1 MMSVETADQI
11 VDRLIEGGLE
21 EKYARIILALCAQP
35 PLKASEIGKLV
46 SISRMDAYNSLKRLQ
61 EMGFVKAT
69 LDKPM
74 RFTGIPVS
82 DVFKQMIKREEAN
95 VRRLQ
100 QHLDEMNSQS
110 LVISSDIPVNTNEPL
125 FNVVKDRHSIYATI
139 ENLVQESE
147 EKVWMMLSKWGIL
160 HLMRSGINE
169 SLTEALDRGI
179 EIKII
184 ADIESKTIRFYEQL
198 DKRIEIRHHENQS
211 QMGVYVDG
219 EVGIQ
224 IVHSEIN
231 PTGRGKEDAALLIES
246 TDYMMAQFELIK
258 LHWNEGIAFASVRA
272 RLVDGMITEPLK
284 LKIGEGSFYNRLRD
298 LISDEDGFGFTNAIL
313 RRPDEPLTMGI
324 SAASLSQLGV
334 DMNEILRGVGQ
345 RIGRELALELRE
357 EVEDEE
363 FWSRLVKQW
372 DSLGMGELEFDA
384 IPPTLVTVK
393 DSNNC
398 EKNPQ
403 LGTILCHMDEGVL
416 EGILMERHGFEATA
430 SERLCTS
437 KGQDHC
443 LFEISIPSV
452 K

>member
-1 MMSVETADQI
+1 MSVETAEQI
-11 VDRLIEGGLE
+11 INRLVEGGLD
-21 EKYARIILALCAQP
+21 EKFARIILALCAKP

-46 SISRMDAYNSLKRLQ
+46 SISRMDAYNSLKKLQ

-100 QHLDEMNSQS
+100 QHLDELNAESF
-110 LVISSDIPVNTNEPL
+110 VIKSDIHVNANEPL

-139 ENLVQESE
+139 ENIVQESE
-147 EKVWMMLSKWGIL
+147 ERVWMMLSKWGIL
-160 HLMRSGINE
+160 HLMRSGIIN
-169 SLTEALDRGI
+169 SIIDALDRGI
-179 EIKII
+179 EIKIL
-184 ADIESKTIRFYEQL
+184 ADIDSKTIRFYEQL
-198 DKRIEIRHHENQS
+198 DKRIEVRHHTNQS
-211 QMGVYVDG
+211 QMGVYVDS

-246 TDYMMAQFELIK
+246 KDYMMAQFELIR
-258 LHWNEGIAFASVRA
+258 LHWNEGIAFDSARA
-272 RLVDGMITEPLK
+272 RLDDGMITEPLK
-284 LKIGEGSFYNRLRD
+284 LKIGEGSFYNRLRG
-298 LISDEDGFGFTNAIL
+298 LISEEEGFGFTNAIL
-313 RRPDEPLTMGI
+313 RRPNEPLTMGI

-334 DMNEILRGVGQ
+334 DMSEILRGVGQ

-357 EVEDEE
+357 EVEDED
-363 FWSRLVKQW
+363 FWNRLIKQW
-372 DSLGMGELEFDA
+372 GSLGMGELEIDS

-398 EKNPQ
+398 EKNSQ

-443 LFEISIPSV
+443 LFEISIPPV
-452 K
+452 

>member
-1 MMSVETADQI
+1 MSVETAEQI
-11 VDRLIEGGLE
+11 INRLVEGGLD
-21 EKYARIILALCAQP
+21 EKFARIILALCAKP

-46 SISRMDAYNSLKRLQ
+46 SISRMDAYNSLKKLQ

-100 QHLDEMNSQS
+100 QHLDELNAESF
-110 LVISSDIPVNTNEPL
+110 VIKSDIHVNANEPL

-139 ENLVQESE
+139 ENIVQESE
-147 EKVWMMLSKWGIL
+147 ERVWMMLSKWGIL
-160 HLMRSGINE
+160 HLMRSGIIN
-169 SLTEALDRGI
+169 SIIDALDRGI
-179 EIKII
+179 EIKIL
-184 ADIESKTIRFYEQL
+184 ADIDSKTIRFYEQL
-198 DKRIEIRHHENQS
+198 DNRIEVRHHTNQS
-211 QMGVYVDG
+211 QMGVYVDS

-246 TDYMMAQFELIK
+246 KDYMMAQFELIR
-258 LHWNEGIAFASVRA
+258 LHWNEGIAFDSARA

-284 LKIGEGSFYNRLRD
+284 LKIGEGSFYNRLRG
-298 LISDEDGFGFTNAIL
+298 LISEEEGFGFTNAIL
-313 RRPDEPLTMGI
+313 RRPNEPLTMGI

-334 DMNEILRGVGQ
+334 DMSEILRGVGQ

-357 EVEDEE
+357 EVKDED
-363 FWSRLVKQW
+363 FWNRLIKQW
-372 DSLGMGELEFDA
+372 GSLGMGELEIDS

-398 EKNPQ
+398 EKNSQ

-452 K
+452 

>member
-1 MMSVETADQI
+1 MSVETAEQI
-11 VDRLIEGGLE
+11 INRLVEGGLD
-21 EKYARIILALCAQP
+21 EKFARIILALCAKP

-46 SISRMDAYNSLKRLQ
+46 SISRMDAYNSLKKLQ

-100 QHLDEMNSQS
+100 QHLDELNAESF
-110 LVISSDIPVNTNEPL
+110 VIKSDIHVNANEPL

-139 ENLVQESE
+139 ENIVQESE
-147 EKVWMMLSKWGIL
+147 ERVWMMLSKWGIL
-160 HLMRSGINE
+160 HLMRSGIIN
-169 SLTEALDRGI
+169 SIIDALDRGI
-179 EIKII
+179 EIKIL
-184 ADIESKTIRFYEQL
+184 ADIDSKTIRFYEQL
-198 DKRIEIRHHENQS
+198 DKRIEVRHHTNQS
-211 QMGVYVDG
+211 QMGVYVDS

-246 TDYMMAQFELIK
+246 KDYMMAQFELIR
-258 LHWNEGIAFASVRA
+258 LHWNEGIAFDSARA

-284 LKIGEGSFYNRLRD
+284 LKIGEGSFYNRLRG
-298 LISDEDGFGFTNAIL
+298 LISEEEGFGFTNAIL
-313 RRPDEPLTMGI
+313 RRPNEPLTMGI

-334 DMNEILRGVGQ
+334 DMSEILRGVGQ

-357 EVEDEE
+357 EVEDED
-363 FWSRLVKQW
+363 FWNRLIKQW
-372 DSLGMGELEFDA
+372 GSLGMGELEIDS

-398 EKNPQ
+398 EKNSQ

-452 K
+452 